1 MRSYISL
8 SYLFI
13 EYKVISGDSLRINTA
28 TSMDTQEVTAPDKE
42 IVPDATPSTTT
53 TCCFYTS
60 SFFQQTEETPVYH
73 GLSLFILLHNDED

>member
-1 MRSYISL
+1 
-8 SYLFI
+8 
-13 EYKVISGDSLRINTA
+13 
-28 TSMDTQEVTAPDKE
+28 MDTQEVTAPDKE